1 MKFIKVSKILITLY
15 QTIHFTFTPQNDVG
29 FFIQL
34 IYDIPIQIGKK
45 NKYQIKNASYF
56 DIFDEYIE
64 FSLSL

>member
-1 MKFIKVSKILITLY
+1 MTIY
-15 QTIHFTFTPQNDVG
+15 QTIYFTFTPQNDVG

-45 NKYQIKNASYF
+45 NEYLIKNASYF